1 MAVSL
6 FKHNKEAYEAALS
19 MLHSCGKAAI
29 VHPTGTGK
37 SFIGFKLCE
46 DFPESTVC
54 WLSPSEYIFKTQI
67 ENLKAVSDGYA
78 PENVK
83 FFTYAKLMNMSEAE
97 LAEIAPDYIVIDE
110 FHRCGAEMWGQGVD
124 NLLTMY
130 PSAPVLGLSA
140 TAVRYLDNQRDMSD
154 ELFDGNVASEMTL
167 GEAIVRGILNP
178 PKYVLSVFSYQNDL
192 EKYERRVRF
201 AKSKAV
207 RDAGEEYLEALRRA
221 LEKADG
227 MDEIFAKHMEDKAGK
242 YIVFCANYEHMHEM
256 IELAPEWFAKVDAKP
271 HIYTAYSN
279 DPETSKAFAD
289 FKADTSDHLK
299 LLYCIDMLN
308 EGIHIEDVSGV
319 ILLRPTVSPII
330 YKQQIGR
337 ALSAS
342 KKKNAVIFD
351 IVLNIENLYSIGAI
365 EEEMQVAL
373 SYYRSLGMGEEI
385 VNENFHV
392 IDEVR
397 DCIELFDKLNDTLTA
412 SWDIMF
418 AAAKRYYEEN
428 GDIDVPKRY
437 VTEQGFA
444 LGSWLNT
451 QRLVHS
457 GKSMGL
463 LTGEQI
469 EKLDSIGMRWES
481 VRDISWERNFAAAKE
496 YYEENGDLLVPTSDE
511 KYSGVA
517 LGRWLAGLRSY
528 RKNNAQ
534 SAYLTQERIDALDTI
549 GMIWDVPDYLW
560 EKNYH
565 AALEY
570 HKEHGC
576 LDVPAYYV
584 TADGLRL
591 GAWLV
596 SLRNAKAEFSAEQ
609 VSRLDA
615 LGFAWGARSNN
626 TWEDSYAAACEY
638 KRAHGNLDIPVSY
651 VTENGC
657 KLGRWLRRQR
667 DKQNEL
673 SEAKK
678 QKLDAIGMV
687 WETADPWDEKMKLV
701 EAYFGEHGDVNIPAD
716 CVVDG
721 VWLARWLSEQ
731 VARFNGKPTGRNK
744 TVKPLTKEQCA
755 RIEALGIKK
764 NVSRNDLAWEEQY
777 LEAKAYYEENGDL
790 AMSKRYVS
798 PSGKNLGVWVQRQR
812 LLRRGGKLKA
822 EQIAKLDAIGMV
834 WETKERKAGTRK
846 VPIYAIKNP
855 TGGLQTQ

>member
-6 FKHNKEAYEAALS
+6 FKHNREAYEAALS

-46 DFPESTVC
+46 DFPESVVC

-67 ENLKAVSDGYA
+67 ENLKAVSGGYA

-97 LAEIAPDYIVIDE
+97 LAEIAPDYIVLDE
-110 FHRCGAEMWGQGVD
+110 FHRCGAEMWGKGVE
-124 NLLTMY
+124 NLLAMY
-130 PSAPVLGLSA
+130 QNAPVLGLSA

-154 ELFDGNVASEMTL
+154 ELFEGNVASEMTL

-178 PKYVLSVFSYQNDL
+178 PKYVLSVFSYQKDL
-192 EKYERRVRF
+192 EAYQKRVRF

-227 MDEIFAKHMEDKAGK
+227 MDEIFAKHIEDRTGK

-308 EGIHIEDVSGV
+308 EGIHVEDISGV

-337 ALSAS
+337 TLSAS

-385 VNENFHV
+385 VNENFRV

-428 GDIDVPKRY
+428 GDLDVPKRY
-437 VTEQGFA
+437 VTEQGFS

-451 QRLVHS
+451 QRLVRS
-457 GKSMGL
+457 GKAMGL

-481 VRDISWERNFAAAKE
+481 VRDLSWERNFAAAKE
-496 YYEENGDLLVPTSDE
+496 YYEEHGDLLAPASDE
-511 KYSGVA
+511 KYRGVA

-534 SAYLTQERIDALDTI
+534 SAYLTDERISSLDGI
-549 GMIWDVPDYLW
+549 GMVWDVPDYLW

-570 HKEHGC
+570 HREHGC

-584 TADGLRL
+584 TEDGLRL
-591 GAWLV
+591 GAWLAA
-596 SLRNAKAEFSAEQ
+596 LRKTKAELSAEQ

-615 LGFAWGARSNN
+615 LGFVWSARSNN

-638 KRAHGNLDIPVSY
+638 KKAHGDLDIPVSY
-651 VTENGC
+651 VNEDGC

-678 QKLDAIGMV
+678 QKLDAIGME
-687 WETADPWDEKMKLV
+687 WASADPWEEKIRLV
-701 EAYFGEHGDVNIPAD
+701 EAYYDEHGDVNIPAD
-716 CVVDG
+716 YVVDG

-731 VARFNGKPTGRNK
+731 VARFNGKSK
-744 TVKPLTKEQCA
+744 TEKKLTTTQEK
-755 RIEALGIKK
+755 RLEALGIRK
-764 NVSRNDLAWEEQY
+764 NLSKNDLTWEEQY
-777 LEAKAYYEENGDL
+777 EEAKAYYKENGHL
-790 AMSKRYVS
+790 NMPKRYIS
-798 PSGKNLGVWVQRQR
+798 PSGKKLGVWLSRQR
-812 LLRRGGKLKA
+812 ENRRLGRIKP
-822 EQIAKLDAIGMV
+822 EQIAKLDKIGIV
-834 WETKERKAGTRK
+834 WETEKTKNI
-846 VPIYAIKNP
+846 PISRVTPAIKGANSDRYK
-855 TGGLQTQ
+855 